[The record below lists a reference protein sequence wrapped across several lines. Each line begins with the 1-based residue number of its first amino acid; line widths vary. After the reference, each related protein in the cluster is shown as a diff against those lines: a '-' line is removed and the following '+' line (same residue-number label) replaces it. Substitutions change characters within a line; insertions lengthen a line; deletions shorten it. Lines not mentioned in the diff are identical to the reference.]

1 VKVKKREGFSLFEL
15 LIALSLM
22 VVLSSFV
29 IPNIRNIQT
38 KSNQMSAE
46 VNLRTYQS
54 CIENYFLEN
63 NIYPSGSLAAKE
75 LFDLLKGEELIKTS
89 PMNPYTKKAYSDSDA
104 KGKIIYESTD
114 GVDYTLSLYAADN
127 TTVALNLNSL

>member
-1 VKVKKREGFSLFEL
+1 MNVKKREGFSLFEL

-22 VVLSSFV
+22 VVLGSFV

-54 CIENYFLEN
+54 CLENYFLEN
-63 NIYPSGSLAAKE
+63 NEIGRAH
-75 LFDLLKGEELIKTS
+75 
-89 PMNPYTKKAYSDSDA
+89 
-104 KGKIIYESTD
+104 
-114 GVDYTLSLYAADN
+114 V
-127 TTVALNLNSL
+127 